1 MKQSMRIL
9 LNIPLSPRLSPFNVN
24 QEKDIR
30 KIKKKKKI
38 SLQSRY
44 DDNIVNYVQMKWIIK
59 RNDSLAMGNEVIER
73 KN

>member
-30 KIKKKKKI
+30 KIKKKKI

-59 RNDSLAMGNEVIER
+59 RNDSLAMSNEVIER